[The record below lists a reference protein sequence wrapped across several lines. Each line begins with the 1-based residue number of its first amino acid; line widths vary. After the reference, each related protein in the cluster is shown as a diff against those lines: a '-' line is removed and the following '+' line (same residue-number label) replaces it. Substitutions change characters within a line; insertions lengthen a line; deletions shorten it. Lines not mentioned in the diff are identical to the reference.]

1 MAITKANTSHL
12 AAVTTTQTSTAQDIS
27 GSYATE
33 IYISLAENGTR
44 TTAAT
49 AKLQWSDDG
58 GTAYYD
64 GPTYSG
70 PLTSTTSYFTIAIP
84 TTANR
89 VKVAFTV
96 GSGGTSTT
104 STCTAQC
111 GTVTAV

>member
-1 MAITKANTSHL
+1 M
-12 AAVTTTQTSTAQDIS
+12 
-27 GSYATE
+27 
-33 IYISLAENGTR
+33 YIELIENGTR

-58 GTAYYD
+58 GTKFYD
-64 GPTYSG
+64 GPTLSG
-70 PLTSTTSYFTIAIP
+70 PLTALAPDFTVAIP

-89 VKVAFTV
+89 VKLAFTV

-111 GTVTAV
+111 GTVTAF

>member
-1 MAITKANTSHL
+1 MAISKTNTSHL

-27 GSYATE
+27 GAYLAE
-33 IYISLAENGTR
+33 MYIELTENGTR
-44 TTAAT
+44 TTPAT
-49 AKLQWSDDG
+49 VQLQWSDDA
-58 GTAYYD
+58 GTKYYN
-64 GPTYSG
+64 GPTITG
-70 PLTSTTSYFTIAIP
+70 PITATSPDYTLAIP

-89 VKVAFTV
+89 VKAAFTV

>member
-27 GSYATE
+27 GSYLSE
-33 IYISLAENGTR
+33 MFISISENGTR

-49 AKLQWSDDG
+49 VQLQWSDDG
-58 GTAYYD
+58 GTTYYN
-64 GPTYSG
+64 GPTYAG
-70 PLTSTTSYFTIAIP
+70 PLTATTSYFTIAIP

-96 GSGGTSTT
+96 GSGGTATT
-104 STCTAQC
+104 DTCTAQC

>member
-1 MAITKANTSHL
+1 MAITKSNTSHL
-12 AAVTTTQTSTAQDIS
+12 AAVTTTQTSTAQDVS
-27 GSYATE
+27 GAYLSEMYLE
-33 IYISLAENGTR
+33 LVENGTR
-44 TTAAT
+44 TTAST
-49 AKLQWSDDG
+49 AQLQWSDDG
-58 GTAYYD
+58 GTKYYN

-70 PLTSTTSYFTIAIP
+70 PLTSTTVDFTVAIP

>member
-12 AAVTTTQTSTAQDIS
+12 AAVTSTQTSTAQDIS
-27 GSYATE
+27 GSYLSE
-33 IYISLAENGTR
+33 MFFSLTENGTR

-49 AKLQWSDDG
+49 LKLQWSDDAG
-58 GTAYYD
+58 STYYD

-70 PLTSTTSYFTIAIP
+70 PLTSTTTYFTVAIP

-89 VKVAFTV
+89 VKAAFTI
-96 GSGGTSTT
+96 GSSGTSTT